1 MRAVIFAGGRGTRLA
16 PFTQVLP
23 KPLVPIGDRSIL
35 ELIVAQLV
43 SHGFNEV
50 TLSVGYLA
58 HLVRAVLEGREG
70 LNAEFSYVYEET
82 PLGTAAP
89 LKLVPDLDETFLA
102 MNGDILT
109 SIDYT
114 ELAEVHRRNNN
125 VFTVAT
131 HVRRTKFDYGVLK
144 LDTIDDVHRIVGF
157 EEKPEYNLTV
167 SMGVYM
173 LEPRALEFIPDDT
186 RFDIPDL
193 VLALLAAGEQVG
205 AYPYEGFWLDL
216 GRHED
221 YEAAISWEKDRH
233 LLVREGLLTEHS

>member
-23 KPLVPIGDRSIL
+23 KPLVPIGDRSII
-35 ELIVAQLV
+35 ELIVGQLTA
-43 SHGFNEV
+43 HGFKQV
-50 TLSVGYLA
+50 TLCVGYLG
-58 HLVRAVLEGREG
+58 HLVQAVLEGRG
-70 LNAEFSYVYEET
+70 DVGAELSYVYEDT

-89 LKLVPDLDETFLA
+89 LKLVPDLDGTFLA

-109 SIDYT
+109 SIDYGDIAT
-114 ELAEVHRRNNN
+114 VHKRNAN

-131 HVRRTKFDYGVLK
+131 HVRRTKFDYGVLE
-144 LDTIDDVHRIVGF
+144 LESEEDMHRIVGF
-157 EEKPEYNLTV
+157 EEKPEFRLTV

-173 LEPRALEFIPDDT
+173 LEPRALEFIPEGQA
-186 RFDIPDL
+186 FDIPDL
-193 VLALLAAGEQVG
+193 VRALLDAGEPVG

-221 YEAAISWEKDRH
+221 YEAAVSWERDRH
-233 LLVREGLLTEHS
+233 LLIREGLLK